1 MNNSVLDVK
10 VLGTK
15 SSSHQMVVTLLKEFL
30 QKANIPFVLRQVDDV
45 SVFLEEGLSS
55 VPAIQASGKTYSLS
69 DNGSFNKSLR
79 DAIRNILKEENFGHI
94 EKIVIPVD
102 FSDVSMNA
110 FLYGHQ
116 LATDM
121 GAVVKALHVYFP
133 TSRELSESS
142 VVNVDFKALREDHL
156 NEFVQKLD
164 VDWGSEVLKTALID
178 GEFRVGFP
186 GEEILESIEDNACE
200 LLVMGTTGDSSTIKK
215 WFGSVST
222 KMMNDAPCNVL
233 LIPEEAKYKEINN
246 LVYAYDDIE
255 LDVKVLEKLLS
266 FAQKFDAT
274 IHFLHVNEDEEID
287 PGFFLKEQILQDYPS
302 SKVKFSMVKSDDVAE
317 AIQDYA
323 KKVNV
328 DVLALATKN
337 RSFFGKI
344 FHQSIS
350 QKIALHSELPL
361 LILKP

>member
-15 SSSHQMVVTLLKEFL
+15 SSSHQMVVSLLKEFL
-30 QKANIPFVLRQVDDV
+30 QRARVPFVLKQVDDV
-45 SVFLEEGLSS
+45 SVFLKEGLSS
-55 VPAIQASGKTYSLS
+55 VPAIQAAGKTYSLS
-69 DNGSFNKSLR
+69 DNGVFNKSLR
-79 DAIRNILKEENFGHI
+79 DAVRNILKEVNFGEM

-102 FSDVSMNA
+102 FSEVSMNA

-116 LATDM
+116 LATDI

-142 VVNVDFKALREDHL
+142 VVNVDFKALRQDHL
-156 NEFVQKLD
+156 NEFVEKLD
-164 VDWGSEVLKTALID
+164 VDWGSEVLKNAMID

-186 GEEILESIEDNACE
+186 GEEILDSIRDNSCE
-200 LLVMGTTGDSSTIKK
+200 LLIMGTTGDSSTIKK

-233 LIPEEAKYKEINN
+233 LIPEEAKYKEIND
-246 LVYAYDDIE
+246 LVYAYDDIN
-255 LDVKVLEKLLS
+255 LDVKVLEKLLA
-266 FAQKFDAT
+266 FAKKFDAT
-274 IHFLHVNEDEEID
+274 IHFLHVNDDEEVD
-287 PGFFLKEQILQDYPS
+287 PGFFLKEQIVQDYPAE
-302 SKVKFSMVKSDDVAE
+302 KVKFQMVRSGDVAD
-317 AIQDYA
+317 AIQNYA
-323 KKVNV
+323 KEVNV

-344 FHQSIS
+344 FHQSVS
-350 QKIALHSELPL
+350 QKIALHAELPL